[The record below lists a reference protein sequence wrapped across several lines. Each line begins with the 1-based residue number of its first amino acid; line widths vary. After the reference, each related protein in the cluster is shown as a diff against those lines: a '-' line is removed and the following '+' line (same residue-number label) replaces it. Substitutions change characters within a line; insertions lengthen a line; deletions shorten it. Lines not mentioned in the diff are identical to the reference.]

1 MAIDFPSSPTNGQE
15 FSSGSVT
22 WTYDGTAWNL
32 KSTAATTNDSM
43 PIGAI
48 MWFAN
53 TTTTPPG
60 WLAADGSNVSRT
72 TYAALFAV
80 IGTTYGNGDGSTTFT
95 LPTISATTGKYYV
108 RYTTALGTQTTTS
121 LSTAPVGTMLDWP
134 TTSSYPTGYLRADGS
149 AVSRTS
155 YADLFALIG
164 TTYGIGD
171 NSTTFNLPNLV
182 AAGSGS
188 PVKIIKASL
197 GGIVEPST
205 VAHAASHTEGGSD
218 VITVTGNQIAN
229 YQTYRNVIINSSMS
243 VAQRATSIAGLNGV
257 NAYYTAD
264 RWLLNLGG
272 ESWSITNSVA
282 AEAPTDS
289 GFSNSFKIT
298 ANTGDNVLANFTAA
312 FFGQRIEG
320 QNLQHFAKGTA
331 SAKPFA
337 FQCWVRASI
346 TGNFVVELRDVNNS
360 RHVAKLF
367 TINAANTWEKKT
379 FVFPADTTGALLND
393 SFSRFEVLFWMGA
406 GNNFISGT
414 LPATWASQ
422 VSANRAA
429 GCTNFLASNGNT
441 FQVTGVQLEA
451 GDVATPFEFEPYE
464 TTLRKCQRYYQRYNA
479 TTSQDFIGGLQFYG
493 SDRVFGPIYWLKT
506 PMRANPTSAAISSPS
521 HISVYN
527 ASGASPAAGNGATI
541 QVSGNTVVVN
551 GLTLVSAIGTT
562 GANYMAFWNTT
573 SGWVEANAEL

>member
-1 MAIDFPSSPTNGQE
+1 MAIDFPTSPTNGQE

-22 WTYDGTAWNL
+22 WVYDGTAWNL

-80 IGTTYGNGDGSTTFT
+80 IGTTYGVGDGSTTFT

-134 TTSSYPTGYLRADGS
+134 TTSSYPTGYLRADGT

-218 VITVTGNQIAN
+218 VVTVTLNQVSN
-229 YQTYRNVIINSSMS
+229 YQSNRNWLINGGFDVWQRSTDVTANTVSGTYY
-243 VAQRATSIAGLNGV
+243 AA
-257 NAYYTAD
+257 AD
-264 RWLLNLGG
+264 RWQTWLGSATNVRYQRVTGTNNTYAYRIQRASGSTVATNTQITQGIEQANAVKLAGKTVTLSFYGKAGANFSSSSLSARIYTSTSGNINL
-272 ESWSITNSVA
+272 I
-282 AEAPTDS
+282 
-289 GFSNSFKIT
+289 
-298 ANTGDNVLANFTAA
+298 NTGGTIQGTNTVSLTTTSTRYTVTATIPSNALFVGVNFIVNWT
-312 FFGQRIEG
+312 
-320 QNLQHFAKGTA
+320 GTA
-331 SAKPFA
+331 GANDWF
-337 FQCWVRASI
+337 
-346 TGNFVVELRDVNNS
+346 ELEN
-360 RHVAKLF
+360 
-367 TINAANTWEKKT
+367 
-379 FVFPADTTGALLND
+379 
-393 SFSRFEVLFWMGA
+393 
-406 GNNFISGT
+406 
-414 LPATWASQ
+414 
-422 VSANRAA
+422 
-429 GCTNFLASNGNT
+429 
-441 FQVTGVQLEA
+441 VQLEA
-451 GDVATPFEFEPYE
+451 GSVATPFEFEPFE
-464 TTLRKCQRYYQRYNA
+464 TTLRKCQRYFYKSYPQGVYFGARNA
-479 TTSQDFIGGLQFYG
+479 DANREQGEFYFNTNAAPVGGMRVMFPVEMRTIPTVDFAAWDTTDLNVADAG
-493 SDRVFGPIYWLKT
+493 SFWTHRPGVGNYTATMDRKS
-506 PMRANPTSAAISSPS
+506 PTGVTVRSTAI
-521 HISVYN
+521 
-527 ASGASPAAGNGATI
+527 
-541 QVSGNTVVVN
+541 
-551 GLTLVSAIGTT
+551 
-562 GANYMAFWNTT
+562 
-573 SGWVEANAEL
+573 ANAILFFALQASAEL